1 MREEMKVGDLVQIDI
16 GRSDEPGYRAGII
29 TGFDKDNDP
38 VVCYYDQVPQTEPF
52 YHYHVE
58 VINEAN

>member
-1 MREEMKVGDLVQIDI
+1 MKVGDLVKIDI
-16 GRSDEPGYRAGII
+16 GRAPGSGLRVGII

-38 VVCYYDQVPQTEPF
+38 VVYYYDQVPQTEPF

-58 VINEAN
+58 VINEAI